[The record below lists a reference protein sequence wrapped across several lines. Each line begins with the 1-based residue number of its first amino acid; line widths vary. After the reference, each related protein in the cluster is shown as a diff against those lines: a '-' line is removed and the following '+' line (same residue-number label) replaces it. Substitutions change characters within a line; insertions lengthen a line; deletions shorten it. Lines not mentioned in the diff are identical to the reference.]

1 LTPEEEF
8 DHNRKIFEN
17 RCWKCDGRLH
27 RFTTSS
33 LGPDFCDCRDHLPG
47 IRVKCETCGA
57 GHKRNRAFVRGG
69 NVPAE
74 EINRLVEQFGW
85 PIPDRELPPL
95 LSPPPPPSLEEI
107 RARRPE

>member
-8 DHNRKIFEN
+8 EHNRKLFEN
-17 RCWKCDGRLH
+17 RCWACNGKLH
-27 RFTTSS
+27 RFTTPSP
-33 LGPDFCDCRDHLPG
+33 GPDFTDCRDYLPS
-47 IRVKCETCGA
+47 IRVKCESCGA
-57 GHKRNRAFVRGG
+57 GHKRQRVFVRGG

-95 LSPPPPPSLEEI
+95 PPPPPPPSLEEI
-107 RARRPE
+107 RAKRSQ